1 RPGPPPAPR
10 EPPDD
15 GSAGDGSRWSRP
27 SSPTSADGPRTGAV
41 SVLSDRPAHDAAMN
55 KTTASILILVP
66 LLAIGLAAGLST
78 LPAHAGKDDQIE
90 ARELLGR
97 GEIKPLGEILQIVQA
112 RVPGD
117 IIEVEL
123 DRSDKRGWEYE
134 VKVLAS
140 NGRVLEVDVNARTG
154 QIRKIEDD

>member
-1 RPGPPPAPR
+1 
-10 EPPDD
+10 
-15 GSAGDGSRWSRP
+15 
-27 SSPTSADGPRTGAV
+27 
-41 SVLSDRPAHDAAMN
+41 MN
-55 KTTASILILVP
+55 KTTASTLILAP
-66 LLAIGLAAGLST
+66 LLAVGLAAGLST
-78 LPAHAGKDDQIE
+78 PSAHAGKDDQIE
-90 ARELLGR
+90 ARELLRR

-134 VKVLAS
+134 VKVLAG

-154 QIRKIEDD
+154 EIRKIEDD

>member
-1 RPGPPPAPR
+1 MIPKEIHHELSIAYSPRCHRSVEPGRVGRPGELALEAVPLIGTEVDLRGVAVVNPL
-10 EPPDD
+10 D
-15 GSAGDGSRWSRP
+15 GSVL
-27 SSPTSADGPRTGAV
+27 V
-41 SVLSDRPAHDAAMN
+41 SL
-55 KTTASILILVP
+55 K
-66 LLAIGLAAGLST
+66 IG
-78 LPAHAGKDDQIE
+78 Q
-90 ARELLGR
+90 
-97 GEIKPLGEILQIVQA
+97 PLGEILQIVQA